1 MPSIFRNASNAI
13 PEPSLSELENVL
25 APELPKRLDQC
36 ECERRVAVAAEVNM
50 ALPRDVGAPCPMVA
64 ARAADNRE
72 LTFAIHAGRR
82 NARSE
87 DGSIGKNERMLLEA
101 ARLAVCHFARRV
113 DPVIGG
119 EKIACLAV

>member
-36 ECERRVAVAAEVNM
+36 ERERRVAVAAKVNV

-64 ARAADNRE
+64 ARTADNRE
-72 LTFAIHAGRR
+72 LTLAIHAGRR

-87 DGSIGKNERMLLEA
+87 DGSVGKDKGVLLKTP
-101 ARLAVCHFARRV
+101 RLV
-113 DPVIGG
+113 
-119 EKIACLAV
+119 